1 MSFNALNLLE
11 PTAVKIF
18 SRADQIPVQP
28 DVLWEIQRGI
38 VKTQTWTEA
47 GKVITLGYWGVGDV
61 VGTPLMAIDPYEMF
75 CITPVMVRG
84 LDPHH
89 ASALPF
95 LYQQVKTLQKLTWI
109 LQQASVA
116 ERLWSQ
122 LIWLFERFGYTV
134 QEGCLIDIRLTHQDL
149 AELANTS
156 RVTVTRLL
164 KQFEE
169 NGLLCRR
176 NKHYVLLTLES
187 DLLKLRSLAPG
198 KESTVQ
204 KILGCDKKS

>member
-1 MSFNALNLLE
+1 MSSNTLDLLE
-11 PTAVKIF
+11 PTAVRVF
-18 SRADQIPVQP
+18 SCTEQIPRQP

-47 GKVITLGYWGVGDV
+47 GKVITLGCWGIGDV
-61 VGTPLMAIDPYEMF
+61 VGIPLAAIKPYEMF
-75 CITPVMVRG
+75 CMTPVMVRG
-84 LDPHH
+84 LNQHH

-109 LQQASVA
+109 IRQASVA
-116 ERLWSQ
+116 EKLWS
-122 LIWLFERFGYTV
+122 LLLWLFEKFGYTV
-134 QEGCLIDIRLTHQDL
+134 QEGYLIDIRLTHQEL
-149 AELANTS
+149 AELADTS

-164 KQFEE
+164 QQFEAQR
-169 NGLLCRR
+169 LLCRL
-176 NKHYVLLTLES
+176 NKHYVLLTREP
-187 DLLKLRSLAPG
+187 DLLKLRFLAPG

>member
-1 MSFNALNLLE
+1 MTSSALNLLE
-11 PTAVKIF
+11 PTVVKVF
-18 SRADQIPVQP
+18 SRTDQIPKQT
-28 DVLWEIQRGI
+28 DILWEIQRGI

-47 GKVITLGYWGVGDV
+47 GKVITLGYWGIGDV
-61 VGTPLMAIDPYEMF
+61 VGAPLTAIEPYEMF
-75 CITPVMVRG
+75 CVTPVMVRG
-84 LDPHH
+84 LDPRHT
-89 ASALPF
+89 SALPF
-95 LYQQVKTLQKLTWI
+95 LYRQVKTLQQLTWI

-116 ERLWSQ
+116 ERLWN
-122 LIWLFERFGYTV
+122 LLLWLFEKFGYTI

-149 AELANTS
+149 AELADMS

-176 NKHYVLLTLES
+176 NKHYVLLTLEP
-187 DLLKLRSLAPG
+187 DLLKLRSLAPD

-204 KILGCDKKS
+204 KTLGCDRKS

>member
-11 PTAVKIF
+11 PTAVKVL

-109 LQQASVA
+109 LRQASVA
-116 ERLWSQ
+116 ERLWS
-122 LIWLFERFGYTV
+122 LLLWLFERFGYTV

-149 AELANTS
+149 AELADTS

-164 KQFEE
+164 KQFEAQR
-169 NGLLCRR
+169 LLCRR
-176 NKHYVLLTLES
+176 NKHYVLLTLEP
-187 DLLKLRSLAPG
+187 DLLKLQSLALG

-204 KILGCDKKS
+204 KTLGCDKKS